1 MEEMLIAIENYIY
14 ARKGV
19 RVTINV
25 PDTPHR
31 LHLLHAAYFIAK
43 TWTGTSSSEAGGTD

>member
-1 MEEMLIAIENYIY
+1 MEEMLRTIENYIY

-31 LHLLHAAYFIAK
+31 LQLFHAAYFIAK
-43 TWTGTSSSEAGGTD
+43 TWTGTSSSEGADTD